1 VRGLCLSRAFKLDG
15 DLSRS
20 GTMPPLIE
28 GGSIEGLVAK
38 ASADSDFVTAL
49 GATAAEDS
57 GACLCLHAGQ
67 ETVGLGAVAAVGL
80 KGTLRHDKKLLRR
93 RKLLLK
99 LFRLLQ
105 QSLSIPEWTGF
116 SQPVIVAEHV
126 RREIVGLSRKR

>member
-1 VRGLCLSRAFKLDG
+1 
-15 DLSRS
+15 
-20 GTMPPLIE
+20 MPPSYR
-28 GGSIEGLVAK
+28 GGSIERLVAK

-49 GATAAEDS
+49 GATAAEYS

-93 RKLLLK
+93 RKLPLK

-105 QSLSIPEWTGF
+105 QSLSIPDWTGF

-126 RREIVGLSRKR
+126 RREIVG